1 MPADEGVPQTPPLSE
16 QFLSFVN
23 SATAYINLT
32 TLLGS
37 SASSFQSDVANAFSN
52 SSMLLG
58 DGQDPTVIA
67 GFDAIYNVS
76 QRLLD
81 SPLGH
86 IEVLLSLMG
95 KGQVVNIQVALQ
107 RPFR

>member
-1 MPADEGVPQTPPLSE
+1 
-16 QFLSFVN
+16 VN

-67 GFDAIYNVS
+67 GFGAMYNVS

-81 SPLGH
+81 SSLGH
-86 IEVLLSLMG
+86 IELLFDVMG
-95 KGQVVNIQVALQ
+95 QGQVIKIQAALQ

>member
-1 MPADEGVPQTPPLSE
+1 M
-16 QFLSFVN
+16 N
-23 SATAYINLT
+23 SGTAYINLT

-67 GFDAIYNVS
+67 GYGAIYNVS

-81 SPLGH
+81 GSLGH
-86 IEVLLSLMG
+86 VELLFDLMG
-95 KGQVVNIQVALQ
+95 QGQVIKIQAALQ